1 MSINQ
6 YSLILDSID
15 VSHELYSKTT
25 DGRGIAYER
34 SGKWQNA
41 EKDFLSS
48 LNKEP
53 NQPYVINYLAYSWV
67 EKGIKIEESL
77 EMLRKANQL
86 KKNDGYII
94 DSLGWALHKL
104 KRYKEAKEYL
114 QQAVTLMPSDPIVN
128 DHYGD
133 ILWMNGN
140 KLQARYYWN
149 YVLKLEE
156 TEEKLKETVKNK
168 LINGINKFK

>member
-15 VSHELYSKTT
+15 VSHELYSKAT

-48 LNKEP
+48 LKKEP

-104 KRYKEAKEYL
+104 KGTRRQKEYL

-133 ILWMNGN
+133 TLWMNGN

-168 LINGINKFK
+168 LINGIKQI

>member
-1 MSINQ
+1 
-6 YSLILDSID
+6 
-15 VSHELYSKTT
+15 
-25 DGRGIAYER
+25 
-34 SGKWQNA
+34 
-41 EKDFLSS
+41 
-48 LNKEP
+48 
-53 NQPYVINYLAYSWV
+53 
-67 EKGIKIEESL
+67 
-77 EMLRKANQL
+77 MLRKANQL

-104 KRYKEAKEYL
+104 KRYKEAKVYL

-133 ILWMNGN
+133 TLWMNGN

-168 LINGINKFK
+168 LINGIKQI

>member
-34 SGKWQNA
+34 SGQWQNA

-48 LNKEP
+48 LDKEP

-67 EKGIKIEESL
+67 EKGVKIEESL

-86 KKNDGYII
+86 KK
-94 DSLGWALHKL
+94 K
-104 KRYKEAKEYL
+104 
-114 QQAVTLMPSDPIVN
+114 
-128 DHYGD
+128 
-133 ILWMNGN
+133 
-140 KLQARYYWN
+140 
-149 YVLKLEE
+149 
-156 TEEKLKETVKNK
+156 
-168 LINGINKFK
+168 

>member
-34 SGKWQNA
+34 SGQWQNA

-48 LNKEP
+48 LDKEP

-67 EKGIKIEESL
+67 EKGVKIEESL
-77 EMLRKANQL
+77 KMLRKANQL

-104 KRYKEAKEYL
+104 KRYKEAKKYL

-133 ILWMNGN
+133 SLWMNGN

-156 TEEKLKETVKNK
+156 TEEKLKETIKNK
-168 LINGINKFK
+168 LINGIKQI